1 MDSAKP
7 RPAETERAPEEDLPE
22 YAPET
27 PGVAVGNH
35 HYKYSSTNPAIRWL
49 TNRFLDRLDGVLD
62 AVAGELPAARVA
74 EIGCGE
80 GEIATRLLRRWDDVT
95 ALDLPDAGLRRRWAD
110 VPGPRFVHG
119 DALRLPF
126 ADNSVDVVVSVEVLE
141 HLSEPA
147 VGLAEYARVARKA
160 LVLSVP
166 REPIFRLG
174 NLATGRHVRALGN
187 TPGHFNH
194 WSAPDFLRFVST
206 VGSVREVSKPLPWT
220 IAWVR
225 LT

>member
-1 MDSAKP
+1 MQRAKP
-7 RPAETERAPEEDLPE
+7 SPASTERAPGD
-22 YAPET
+22 YVPET
-27 PGVAVGNH
+27 PDVLVGNH
-35 HYKYSSTNPAIRWL
+35 HNKYSSTNPAIRWL
-49 TNRFLDRLDGVLD
+49 TSRFLDRLDGVLD
-62 AVAGELPAARVA
+62 AVARELPTASVA

-80 GEIATRLLRRWDDVT
+80 GEIAARLQRRWDNVT
-95 ALDLPDAGLRRRWAD
+95 ALDLPDAGLRRRWAQ

-119 DALRLPF
+119 DARQLPF
-126 ADNSVDVVVSVEVLE
+126 ADDSVDVLCSVEVLE
-141 HLSEPA
+141 HLPEPQA
-147 VGLAEYARVARKA
+147 GLAEYARVARKA

-166 REPIFRLG
+166 REPLFRLG
-174 NLATGRHVRALGN
+174 NMVSGRHLRAFGN

-194 WSAPDFLRFVST
+194 WSSPEFLRFVST